1 MLRRVFLENFVE
13 FKDKQTINFEEN
25 GSPNIFIGEN
35 GSGKSSLLEGIR
47 RCLPSATS
55 TTRSS
60 VYDDPK
66 PSYYVCKYDTSK
78 CCEKKLSDIAPAS
91 IFTGILMTADKEY
104 FKFVSTPTELLID
117 KYSSTGARSSFQ
129 TMNTDHAMQMNTDLQ
144 TNILN
149 PYKITSSSTDP
160 TNTSCVEERLKM
172 LEKYIVLTFPLRS
185 IGPLQW
191 SKSIR
196 IADDRRDENY
206 LEASQRSEVIMYF
219 LEHPSEFDLDK
230 DNEYFTALTGR
241 NDITFKLSPNSNGQQ
256 SILVESTSNTKL
268 PGGKF
273 ALLKMPE
280 GILEAKYFSILMSSK
295 QYQTVIV
302 EEPER
307 GMHPQMIERMLAIIQ
322 KESTTKMI
330 VLTTHNPCF
339 VKPSTISQLTI
350 FKRLRPPAGNST
362 NKDRT
367 EIIPDLSHIFREDR
381 NKPKQNLSDQPGMKT
396 LRLLTRDHL
405 TEFIFAKRIL
415 FCEGDSDFLFLTTLK
430 ELFMK
435 LSLGSYRA
443 LQIVSIDTGIG
454 PVPLA
459 VITSLQKVLVSI
471 QIINI
476 NGWNNAGRMHKLCT
490 DLKVDD
496 HFFICDKDSIVENG
510 KMKHDNRW
518 MENYKNVE
526 KLYNEQQNAQG
537 DQTSSLEGSRQEKW
551 ENARKMLREECRP
564 KCYTWRDG
572 TIEDMAMSLLRTE
585 TRRSDEGEITRIEWT
600 EKQKVIDELKD
611 EFVILPV
618 HRWRERREKE
628 RKKDD
633 ERDKLF
639 LSKEVTQENI
649 TNSVEIFLKVC
660 EKKSDDLI
668 QFVQFMSEMS
678 IV

>member
-60 VYDDPK
+60 VYDDQK

-91 IFTGILMTADKEY
+91 IFTGILTTADKEY

-149 PYKITSSSTDP
+149 PNKITSSSTDP

-241 NDITFKLSPNSNGQQ
+241 NDITFKLSPNSNGEQ

-295 QYQTVIV
+295 QFQTVIV

-330 VLTTHNPCF
+330 V
-339 VKPSTISQLTI
+339 
-350 FKRLRPPAGNST
+350 
-362 NKDRT
+362 
-367 EIIPDLSHIFREDR
+367 
-381 NKPKQNLSDQPGMKT
+381 
-396 LRLLTRDHL
+396 
-405 TEFIFAKRIL
+405 
-415 FCEGDSDFLFLTTLK
+415 
-430 ELFMK
+430 
-435 LSLGSYRA
+435 
-443 LQIVSIDTGIG
+443 
-454 PVPLA
+454 
-459 VITSLQKVLVSI
+459 
-471 QIINI
+471 
-476 NGWNNAGRMHKLCT
+476 
-490 DLKVDD
+490 
-496 HFFICDKDSIVENG
+496 
-510 KMKHDNRW
+510 
-518 MENYKNVE
+518 
-526 KLYNEQQNAQG
+526 
-537 DQTSSLEGSRQEKW
+537 
-551 ENARKMLREECRP
+551 
-564 KCYTWRDG
+564 
-572 TIEDMAMSLLRTE
+572 
-585 TRRSDEGEITRIEWT
+585 
-600 EKQKVIDELKD
+600 
-611 EFVILPV
+611 
-618 HRWRERREKE
+618 
-628 RKKDD
+628 
-633 ERDKLF
+633 
-639 LSKEVTQENI
+639 
-649 TNSVEIFLKVC
+649 
-660 EKKSDDLI
+660 
-668 QFVQFMSEMS
+668 
-678 IV
+678 